1 MKVAIGLASIA
12 LAFAILW
19 RFLPPIGLS
28 EHPAIR
34 NPLIGLLL
42 PVAILGLAVVGM
54 GLIVSWYSG

>member
-1 MKVAIGLASIA
+1 MKFAIGLASIV
-12 LAFAILW
+12 LAFAVLW
-19 RFLPPIGLS
+19 NFLPPTGLS

-34 NPLIGLLL
+34 RPLIGMLL

>member
-1 MKVAIGLASIA
+1 MNVAIGLAFIV

-19 RFLPPIGLS
+19 KFLPPDGLT

-34 NPLIGLLL
+34 TPLIGLLL
-42 PVAILGLAVVGM
+42 PVVILALAVVGM